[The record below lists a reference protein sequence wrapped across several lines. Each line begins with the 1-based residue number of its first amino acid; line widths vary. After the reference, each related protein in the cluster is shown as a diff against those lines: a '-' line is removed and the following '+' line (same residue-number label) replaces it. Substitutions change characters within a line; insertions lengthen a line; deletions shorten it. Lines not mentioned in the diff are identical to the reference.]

1 MIALTFIT
9 IITSVLLGLAVHHYR
24 ETKALPHRHFGS

>member
-9 IITSVLLGLAVHHYR
+9 IIISYLLGLAVHYYGKR
-24 ETKALPHRHFGS
+24 PVMPTRRFGL